1 MTNSTQLVRAAQS
14 GDTNAV
20 AQLYMSTFNSAYL
33 TAKSIVQK
41 QSDAEK
47 LVKDSYLEAFY
58 NINMIPDVSRFDKWF
73 NTITD
78 KKAKEYLQNI
88 NPDIFP
94 KSISAGAMLWNDD
107 TMLASAPVA
116 PNLAGGAMN
125 TIYALPANQKL
136 ILIMFYNQRLGIAE
150 IADTLSLSQDE
161 VKGTLFN
168 ARQAVERGVAP
179 INTVG
184 AATAAII
191 TASFNQAAQTCTAP
205 QGQIDDIISTL
216 TGTAAAPAQ
225 TPSQPTTAQD
235 SFTTQ
240 PYAANEDFQPGRTE
254 TIINGVQQSGA
265 AIKSGTSKGAKIAL
279 IIGGAALLVIVAAIV
294 IFFVFFSK
302 PKSGNVDATLPATV
316 TETEPT
322 EPETETQNNSSSS
335 SSSSGNSS
343 SDKIYDDKYALP
355 ADYTY
360 TAASYDSKKGF
371 DSGFGIDEKE
381 TIKAFEKLPEI
392 KPIIDDKNSYIRY
405 RVTQKSSSREIFNYY
420 GGDGVNYSIF
430 IDTSDR
436 GCEAPTR
443 IHLIFSGSEDKKL
456 SDLRATAQKLLEL
469 TKLDSTLINA
479 MLYSNLDELKT
490 IKLKD
495 DLGTIYIS
503 NTLKED
509 SLNASISFHPSY
521 SKDAPKDIKPKYYES
536 DLSKTFDVN
545 KIFNNSDVDFN
556 KDLTTQGISKLK
568 SVDYAKNVT
577 NEYYSPSISYTKDQ
591 TGKVTEVSY
600 SVSDTITFDSKDG
613 KISTAAIDVS
623 YSKDQWNAT
632 DGEISFEYEDGS
644 DCPEDCAKLAAEQ
657 FKFFDKDF
665 SLSEKELT
673 LKDGDSKELDV
684 KTKLSPN
691 GKAVLEIEKD
701 GTTVTYNLSW
711 EDGEVE

>member
-1 MTNSTQLVRAAQS
+1 MTMTNSTQLVRAAQS

-240 PYAANEDFQPGRTE
+240 PYAAN
-254 TIINGVQQSGA
+254 
-265 AIKSGTSKGAKIAL
+265 
-279 IIGGAALLVIVAAIV
+279 
-294 IFFVFFSK
+294 
-302 PKSGNVDATLPATV
+302 
-316 TETEPT
+316 
-322 EPETETQNNSSSS
+322 
-335 SSSSGNSS
+335 
-343 SDKIYDDKYALP
+343 
-355 ADYTY
+355 
-360 TAASYDSKKGF
+360 
-371 DSGFGIDEKE
+371 
-381 TIKAFEKLPEI
+381 
-392 KPIIDDKNSYIRY
+392 
-405 RVTQKSSSREIFNYY
+405 
-420 GGDGVNYSIF
+420 
-430 IDTSDR
+430 
-436 GCEAPTR
+436 
-443 IHLIFSGSEDKKL
+443 
-456 SDLRATAQKLLEL
+456 
-469 TKLDSTLINA
+469 
-479 MLYSNLDELKT
+479 
-490 IKLKD
+490 
-495 DLGTIYIS
+495 
-503 NTLKED
+503 
-509 SLNASISFHPSY
+509 
-521 SKDAPKDIKPKYYES
+521 
-536 DLSKTFDVN
+536 
-545 KIFNNSDVDFN
+545 
-556 KDLTTQGISKLK
+556 
-568 SVDYAKNVT
+568 
-577 NEYYSPSISYTKDQ
+577 
-591 TGKVTEVSY
+591 
-600 SVSDTITFDSKDG
+600 
-613 KISTAAIDVS
+613 
-623 YSKDQWNAT
+623 
-632 DGEISFEYEDGS
+632 
-644 DCPEDCAKLAAEQ
+644 
-657 FKFFDKDF
+657 
-665 SLSEKELT
+665 
-673 LKDGDSKELDV
+673 
-684 KTKLSPN
+684 
-691 GKAVLEIEKD
+691 
-701 GTTVTYNLSW
+701 
-711 EDGEVE
+711 